1 METKNGCGDARGG
14 ELFQFVAEILAIRA
28 GHDDAFEYSLAVPA
42 ADVGEHIGVHV
53 GIVVEFGFGED
64 GETDVAEGFHPGR
77 TTSAPPGATLV
88 NTVAPVRY
96 EFPTVRTAA
105 VIDL

>member
-28 GHDDAFEYSLAVPA
+28 GHDDAFEYSFAVPA

-64 GETDVAEGFHPGR
+64 GETDVAKGFHPGAHDVGTAGSDVGEHR
-77 TTSAPPGATLV
+77 CFRFDTSFQLFGQL
-88 NTVAPVRY
+88 
-96 EFPTVRTAA
+96 
-105 VIDL
+105 L